1 MVGVF
6 WGDYKQVD
14 VYPFKKCGGD
24 GPLTTIKR
32 VKKEGGHCAKYTD
45 WRCNKP
51 DPNDEEC
58 HWQSGKLS

>member
-1 MVGVF
+1 
-6 WGDYKQVD
+6 VD

-45 WRCNKP
+45 LRCNKP

-58 HWQSGKLS
+58 HWQSVKLS